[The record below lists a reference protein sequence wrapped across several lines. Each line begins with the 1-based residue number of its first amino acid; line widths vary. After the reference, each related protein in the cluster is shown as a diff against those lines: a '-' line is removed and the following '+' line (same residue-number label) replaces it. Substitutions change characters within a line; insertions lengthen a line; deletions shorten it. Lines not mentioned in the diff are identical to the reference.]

1 MLIVPIIIFGCASLI
16 MSVIYSIFKDK
27 GDWIGFI
34 VRNITMLLLLVF
46 AIVTINVS
54 NVVNGFSLFIAVAL
68 AINMFLEGLQL
79 TSIKDVKVKNILC
92 EVSKGITYLSL
103 MLSAM
108 SLASFSV
115 YALLGGIF
123 VGLAVGMIVW
133 LIKKTDE
140 ASEACATIFSF
151 ACLGAMLGMAIN
163 GIVFTGHMLS
173 AILVLVGGGLL
184 LASDLLNQF
193 LKEGRVKNILVS
205 EFKIIALVLLV
216 VAIYLFN

>member
-46 AIVTINVS
+46 AVVTINVS

-79 TSIKDVKVKNILC
+79 TSIKDAKVKNILC

-123 VGLAVGMIVW
+123 VGLAVGMMVW

-163 GIVFTGHMLS
+163 GIVFTGHILS
-173 AILVLVGGGLL
+173 AILVLIGGGLL

>member
-79 TSIKDVKVKNILC
+79 TSIKDAKVKNILC

-151 ACLGAMLGMAIN
+151 ACLGGMLGMAIN

-216 VAIYLFN
+216 VAVYLFN

>member
-79 TSIKDVKVKNILC
+79 TSIKDAKVKNILC

-115 YALLGGIF
+115 CALLGGIF

>member
-46 AIVTINVS
+46 AVVTINVS

-79 TSIKDVKVKNILC
+79 TSIKDAKVKNILC
-92 EVSKGITYLSL
+92 EVSKGITYQSL

>member
-46 AIVTINVS
+46 AVVTINVS

-79 TSIKDVKVKNILC
+79 TSIKDAKVKNILC

-163 GIVFTGHMLS
+163 GIVFTGHILS